1 MNKTLHNYLG
11 TCRTLAA
18 NFKSDTQQ
26 LKNLVAEPIVQQPLG
41 AGFDQQT
48 EVQNFPF
55 RKNLMRLMRL
65 IMVFFSQKQALVN
78 EALLPEIIRFN
89 EQAFAQM
96 DKLKR
101 GWIMEH
107 REYLEIHERLMDQLT
122 THSKQQIAVGP
133 PAPIDRKKLLQVLA
147 PVIKMLVSQLNTSM
161 NTSVSSLKEPNS
173 EAANESIK
181 ILTESQQ
188 QQETHAIP
196 ILPSAILAQI
206 NAHEEKKPVLSNA
219 ANYEQVIHETTL
231 LQQRNAGVFKKN

>member
-1 MNKTLHNYLG
+1 M
-11 TCRTLAA
+11 
-18 NFKSDTQQ
+18 
-26 LKNLVAEPIVQQPLG
+26 
-41 AGFDQQT
+41 
-48 EVQNFPF
+48 
-55 RKNLMRLMRL
+55 
-65 IMVFFSQKQALVN
+65 
-78 EALLPEIIRFN
+78 
-89 EQAFAQM
+89 
-96 DKLKR
+96 
-101 GWIMEH
+101 
-107 REYLEIHERLMDQLT
+107 
-122 THSKQQIAVGP
+122 GP